1 MATLLLLLPDL
12 ALILTGVLLARLTQW
27 GEGFWS
33 ALEKLIYNLLFPA
46 LLFTAIVR
54 NKVDLSQAA
63 PFAASVLA
71 VLCTG
76 IALGLLGGRLM
87 KVEPRRFSSAVQC
100 AFRFN
105 SYVALALSQ
114 RIGGDAGVAICAV
127 VVAVAVP
134 TGNIAAVWS
143 LARQSGTGLWGALLR
158 NPLVVAT
165 VSGLLVNAVGL
176 SLPEP
181 LSAYL
186 TRLGGAALA
195 LGLIA
200 VGAGLKLSDARGD
213 DRFAIYAVS
222 VKLVAMPLAAL
233 LIARLAGF
241 ETLPAKILVLF
252 GAMPSASACY
262 ILATRMGGDG
272 PYVARLITLTTIA
285 SAVAIPF
292 WLSWVV

>member
-1 MATLLLLLPDL
+1 
-12 ALILTGVLLARLTQW
+12 
-27 GEGFWS
+27 
-33 ALEKLIYNLLFPA
+33 
-46 LLFTAIVR
+46 
-54 NKVDLSQAA
+54 
-63 PFAASVLA
+63 
-71 VLCTG
+71 
-76 IALGLLGGRLM
+76 
-87 KVEPRRFSSAVQC
+87 
-100 AFRFN
+100 
-105 SYVALALSQ
+105 
-114 RIGGDAGVAICAV
+114 
-127 VVAVAVP
+127 
-134 TGNIAAVWS
+134 
-143 LARQSGTGLWGALLR
+143 
-158 NPLVVAT
+158 VAT

-186 TRLGGAALA
+186 TRLGAAALA

-213 DRFAIYAVS
+213 NRFATYAVA
-222 VKLVAMPLAAL
+222 VKLVAMPLAAVV
-233 LIARLAGF
+233 IARLAAF